1 LSARPTQVSAGRVGK
16 PHGLDGSFYVDRRSA
31 ELTEGTK
38 LAAGTAVTVA
48 GRASVVERRAG
59 TDVRPLV
66 RIRGIADRAAAAA
79 LHGADLLVDGG
90 DLEEGEYL
98 SADLVGCVVPGLG
111 EVRSVIAG
119 PSCDLLVVGDEELL
133 IPFVSDAVAAIDL
146 AARRIDVD
154 RDFLALAD
162 EHESEEPG
170 GPADRAEA
178 GGDGGETADRGA
190 RP

>member
-1 LSARPTQVSAGRVGK
+1 MSARRAQVGAGRVGR
-16 PHGLDGSFYVDRRSA
+16 PHGLDGSFYVDSPSA
-31 ELTEGTK
+31 ELAEGTE
-38 LAAGTAVTVA
+38 VTVA

-66 RIRGIADRAAAAA
+66 RLRGIADRAAAAE

-111 EVRSVIAG
+111 DVRRVIAG
-119 PSCDLLVVGDEELL
+119 PSCDVLAVGDDELL
-133 IPFVSDAVAAIDL
+133 IPFVSDAIVSVDL

-154 RDFLALAD
+154 RDFLALDD
-162 EHESEEPG
+162 EHESEEPV
-170 GPADRAEA
+170 GPADGAEA